1 MGNLD
6 IAVAVIL
13 TAALAF
19 GLDAVT
25 GRRGLAAPL
34 LVAFTGALCG
44 GFLAVRVFGVA
55 TMDQWPWVIWS
66 VVGAALALGAPFL
79 FRHTRCC
86 PCACGVWWP

>member
-1 MGNLD
+1 METDVDNLD
-6 IAVAVIL
+6 IVVAVVL

-19 GLDAVT
+19 GFDAVT

-66 VVGAALALGAPFL
+66 VVGAALALGAHFL
-79 FRHTRCC
+79 FRNTR
-86 PCACGVWWP
+86 

>member
-13 TAALAF
+13 TAALAVGF
-19 GLDAVT
+19 DAAT

-55 TMDQWPWVIWS
+55 TMDQWQWVIWS
-66 VVGAALALGAPFL
+66 VVGAALALGAHFL
-79 FRHTRCC
+79 FRNTR
-86 PCACGVWWP
+86 